1 MKKFYVHPAF
11 LLISIWLIFFN
22 DCFLWYIIAV
32 FVHEIG
38 HYFVGKKLG
47 YKIENF
53 SLSPYGVSIDIEGQK
68 IENKD
73 EFFIAFAGPIFNL
86 IIIFI
91 VTAIW
96 WIFPVVYNFTYE
108 FVNIN
113 IIMLLFNLLPL
124 YPMDGGRMF
133 VSVFSNFTKRKIAL
147 RISII
152 LNLVT
157 SILIFILFI
166 ITCFISFN
174 PTLILFPIFLILGC
188 LDIGK
193 ECRYEKIDVFC
204 KKFKNFSKVNIYVV
218 SSHTKLRDI
227 IMFQENNKNML
238 FMVQFDNGNLK
249 LLNNQKLMYLAL
261 HNDYESE
268 IELMFKK

>member
-1 MKKFYVHPAF
+1 MAV
-11 LLISIWLIFFN
+11 LI
-22 DCFLWYIIAV
+22 
-32 FVHEIG
+32 HELG
-38 HYFVGKKLG
+38 HYVVSKRLG

-73 EFFIAFAGPIFNL
+73 EILISLAGPVFNL
-86 IIIFI
+86 ITIFF

-96 WIFPVVYNFTYE
+96 WIFPIVFNFTYE
-108 FVNIN
+108 FVNLN
-113 IIMLLFNLLPL
+113 MIILLFNLLPL
-124 YPMDGGRMF
+124 YPMDGGRVF
-133 VSVFSNFTKRKIAL
+133 VSIFSNFVKRKIAL
-147 RISII
+147 KFSII
-152 LNLVT
+152 LNLIT
-157 SILIFILFI
+157 SIIFFILFI

-188 LDIGK
+188 IDIGK

-204 KKFKNFSKVNIYVV
+204 KKFKNFSKANIYIV
-218 SSHTKLRDI
+218 SSHTKLKDI
-227 IMFQENNKNML
+227 ISFQENNKNML

-249 LLNNQKLMYLAL
+249 LLNNKKLMYLAL